1 MTDLAS
7 RLLAQLVAD
16 WLASRSSRIFSLA
29 AELGGESPIC
39 VFSDGERR
47 LALAVLYAWE
57 PDPAVDEP
65 RQEVAQRLA
74 ELVRGP
80 FLLWLPPF
88 ADVPADEP
96 AQSDFVARVQ
106 LAAAPLAPGGR
117 SEVRLPIRVRVAKRD
132 EQGGYAS
139 VLGALNRWWAVI
151 TERVS
156 GTIFVDA
163 TTMRRAPR
171 DEAEREAI
179 FDQIAQLSLS
189 LEPGQSAEFEME
201 ERWTVQRLRAGDG
214 FAVVGAPPGADPN
227 DGTVTRRILR
237 KRLKAAGDALAA
249 AQADLRGVALVGSC
263 EFAEHEGIGSLVK
276 SIDPTL
282 YTGFDLVTVLVDG
295 EARPVVLRRPL
306 LEEA

>member
-7 RLLAQLVAD
+7 RLLAQLAVD

-29 AELGGESPIC
+29 AELDGDPPIF

-47 LALAVLYAWE
+47 LALAVLHTWE
-57 PDPAVDEP
+57 RDPAVDER
-65 RQEVAQRLA
+65 RQEVAQRLT

-88 ADVPADEP
+88 ADVPAEEP
-96 AQSDFVARVQ
+96 TQSDFVARVQ
-106 LAAAPLAPGGR
+106 LAAASLAAGGR

-156 GTIFVDA
+156 GTVFVDA

-201 ERWTVQRLRAGDG
+201 ERWTVQRLHEGDG
-214 FAVVGAPPGADPN
+214 FAVVGAPADADPN
-227 DGTVTRRILR
+227 DGAAMRRILR
-237 KRLKAAGDALAA
+237 KGLKAAGEALAA
-249 AQADLRGVALVGSC
+249 AQPDIRGVALVGSC
-263 EFAEHEGIGSLVK
+263 EFAEHEGIRSLVK

-295 EARPVVLRRPL
+295 ESCPIVLRRSL
-306 LEEA
+306 LEEE